1 MAVRSPLAPFRLE
14 VPSVPRSDLLVRVIR
29 GFAAALLAG
38 AAIILPASPALAH
51 NQLASSRP
59 GQNTRVAQSP
69 EEIVLEFT
77 ERLNADY
84 TTIVIT
90 DGAGAQLPVD
100 GPTVD
105 QQRGVV
111 RPVNPLP
118 DGVYTVAY
126 RVVSADGHP
135 IQGAFRFAVNA
146 PLTDAAAAPGAGQPT
161 SDPGPDAEADGASGG
176 GWLPYAVGG
185 AVLLVAAGALAAVV
199 FRRRRVT

>member
-1 MAVRSPLAPFRLE
+1 M
-14 VPSVPRSDLLVRVIR
+14 PRSDLLVRVTR
-29 GFAAALLAG
+29 GFAAALLAV

-51 NQLASSRP
+51 NALASSQP

-77 ERLNADY
+77 ERLNAEY

-90 DGAGAQLPVD
+90 DVAGAQLPVD

-135 IQGAFRFAVNA
+135 VQGAFRFAVNA
-146 PLTDAAAAPGAGQPT
+146 PLTDAAAADPGAGQPT
-161 SDPGPDAEADGASGG
+161 SDPDADGPADGASGG
-176 GWLPYAVGG
+176 GGWWPYAVGG
-185 AVLLVAAGALAAVV
+185 AVVLVAAGALAAVML
-199 FRRRRVT
+199 RRRRVT

>member
-1 MAVRSPLAPFRLE
+1 M
-14 VPSVPRSDLLVRVIR
+14 PRSDPLVRVTR
-29 GFAAALLAG
+29 GFAATLLVV

-51 NQLASSRP
+51 NQLASSQP

-77 ERLNADY
+77 ERLNVEH
-84 TTIVIT
+84 TTIVVT
-90 DGAGAQLPVD
+90 DVAGAQLPVD

-135 IQGAFRFAVNA
+135 VQGTFRFAVNA
-146 PLTDAAAAPGAGQPT
+146 PLTDASAAALGAGQPTSDPGAGQPT
-161 SDPGPDAEADGASGG
+161 SDPGPAAEADGASGGG

-185 AVLLVAAGALAAVV
+185 VVALVAAGALAIVV
-199 FRRRRVT
+199 LRRRRVT